1 MQTPVDPQAT
11 PRARELLNYLS
22 DVAGKAI
29 ITGQHTQTVPMEE
42 LAYIRHVT
50 GREPM
55 LRGFELLAYSP
66 NINYADMSQACLT
79 EIVED
84 RDTLEL
90 ALDWGRRRQ
99 GIVTLTYHWYSPLGG
114 RDKAFY
120 AENTDFDAR
129 QVLIEG
135 TPERTAFFHDM
146 DALAALLKPFLEE
159 DIPVLWRPFHESD
172 GAWFW
177 WGAKGPAVAK
187 ELYKLMFT
195 HFTQVHGLHNLIW
208 VWNCRLAEGWPGE
221 EYVDVVSLDEYLPAY
236 APTDYREQ
244 YETLVAATSRNK
256 VAALAEIGYL
266 PDMEL
271 LQASRVPWAY
281 FMTWSKEF
289 CIGESRNTNE
299 VLKKVYAS
307 GYALSLPV
315 ESHG

>member
-84 RDTLEL
+84 RNTLEL

-208 VWNCRLAEGWPGE
+208 CGTAVWPRAGPG
-221 EYVDVVSLDEYLPAY
+221 
-236 APTDYREQ
+236 
-244 YETLVAATSRNK
+244 RN
-256 VAALAEIGYL
+256 
-266 PDMEL
+266 M
-271 LQASRVPWAY
+271 W
-281 FMTWSKEF
+281 TWSLWTSI
-289 CIGESRNTNE
+289 CPPTPPPTTGSSMR
-299 VLKKVYAS
+299 
-307 GYALSLPV
+307 PW
-315 ESHG
+315 